1 MPWLSRSCSL
11 RVVHHASLI
20 FQYCSCFILLT
31 AGEVCWLWPGL
42 LSAAEQLQWCRD
54 FTGGVKLVEEH
65 VMTFCAWRGAHLFAF
80 RRKKREEWFK
90 LCTCT
95 VAVCCANMKWGFI
108 VTCVLFISL
117 EVL

>member
-1 MPWLSRSCSL
+1 
-11 RVVHHASLI
+11 
-20 FQYCSCFILLT
+20 
-31 AGEVCWLWPGL
+31 
-42 LSAAEQLQWCRD
+42 
-54 FTGGVKLVEEH
+54 
-65 VMTFCAWRGAHLFAF
+65 MTFCAWRGAHLFAF

-95 VAVCCANMKWGFI
+95 VAVRCANMKWGFI